1 MLLAIYVNSLCSN
14 WFGAAKVKV
23 LTPRHS
29 IKMLSVNTLPPNISM
44 HILHTVLYTF
54 QLGVDKENLLINQE
68 PLQ

>member
-14 WFGAAKVKV
+14 WLGAAKVKV

-44 HILHTVLYTF
+44 HILHTVLHTF
-54 QLGVDKENLLINQE
+54 QLGADKENLLINQE

>member
-14 WFGAAKVKV
+14 WLGAAKVKV
-23 LTPRHS
+23 LTPRHA

-44 HILHTVLYTF
+44 HILHTVLHTF
-54 QLGVDKENLLINQE
+54 QLGADKENLLINQE

>member
-14 WFGAAKVKV
+14 WLGAAKVKV
-23 LTPRHS
+23 LTPRNS

-44 HILHTVLYTF
+44 HILHTVLHTF
-54 QLGVDKENLLINQE
+54 QLGADKENLLVNQE